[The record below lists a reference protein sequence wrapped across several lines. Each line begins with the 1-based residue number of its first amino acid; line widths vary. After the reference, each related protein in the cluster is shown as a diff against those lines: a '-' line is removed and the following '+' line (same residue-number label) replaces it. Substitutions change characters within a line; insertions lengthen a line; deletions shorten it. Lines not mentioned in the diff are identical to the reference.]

1 MINVTFK
8 PDDKPNP
15 RCLLD
20 NLLPGAFFILK
31 NATGELYIKLGKTT
45 GDDTSQVLRFGSFSD
60 FYPSEQNQIEDFD
73 SDLEVTPIHDI
84 EIIVKDRL

>member
-1 MINVTFK
+1 MITVKYK
-8 PDDKPNP
+8 PVDDTKP

-31 NATGELYIKLGKTT
+31 NAHGELCIKLGKTT
-45 GDDTSQVLRFGSFSD
+45 GDGTSQVLRFGGFSD
-60 FYPSEQNQIEDFD
+60 FYEAEPNQIEDFD
-73 SDLEVTPIHDI
+73 SDLEVIPIHDI